1 MFGKFMNNYYY
12 GKSGKGDYQKDD
24 LPRTRWQLF
33 WEMLRVRFAGLF
45 RLNIVSVIAWL
56 PAMYVLI
63 QLMSNL
69 FNIAGVA
76 QTVEMDPS
84 AATPEQL
91 ELVQNLRPL
100 YNSVIMRSLLL
111 LVPAIAITGPFQAGM
126 AYVTR
131 NWARDEHAFVWS
143 DFKDALIGNWKQS
156 LVISFITGLVP
167 LIVYVGYQFYVNN
180 ATDTSY
186 SIDSSASSI
195 GELYDAAIGRHW
207 STSDY
212 FFKGEVDELR
222 VSLVARERSWLTTG
236 YNNMYSTSTFYSI
249 GSESIASGYN
259 SPGYL
264 YSSIF
269 DLGSTD
275 KELRSMSVEQNVPS
289 GCNLT
294 VTVEGSDGADFSTV
308 ASEDFSDDSAT
319 YYTSSTP
326 AALNGKR
333 YIRYKATLTAC
344 NSNADTP
351 ALYSV
356 KFNYR

>member
-143 DFKDALIGNWKQS
+143 DFKDALIVNWKQS

-167 LIVYVGYQFYVNN
+167 LIVYVGYQFYGDMGQQNMLFVVPQMLTAMLGLVWTLALVYFYPMMVTYKLNLRTLLRN
-180 ATDTSY
+180 AFLLSVGRLPQTAGARLVMLVPTLLALAVSWFIPAYTIYALMVLAGYYLLIGNALARFVYASLSNAVFDKFINTRLEGVQINRGLAKEED
-186 SIDSSASSI
+186 ID
-195 GELYDAAIGRHW
+195 E
-207 STSDY
+207 
-212 FFKGEVDELR
+212 
-222 VSLVARERSWLTTG
+222 
-236 YNNMYSTSTFYSI
+236 
-249 GSESIASGYN
+249 
-259 SPGYL
+259 
-264 YSSIF
+264 
-269 DLGSTD
+269 
-275 KELRSMSVEQNVPS
+275 
-289 GCNLT
+289 
-294 VTVEGSDGADFSTV
+294 GADDD
-308 ASEDFSDDSAT
+308 EDTEA
-319 YYTSSTP
+319 
-326 AALNGKR
+326 
-333 YIRYKATLTAC
+333 
-344 NSNADTP
+344 
-351 ALYSV
+351 
-356 KFNYR
+356 

>member
-12 GKSGKGDYQKDD
+12 GKSGKGDYQEDD

-156 LVISFITGLVP
+156 LVISFISGLVP
-167 LIVYVGYQFYVNN
+167 LIVYVGYQFYGDMGQQNLLFVVPQMLTAMLGLVWTLALVYFYPMMVTYKLNLRTLLRN
-180 ATDTSY
+180 ALLL
-186 SIDSSASSI
+186 SI
-195 GELYDAAIGRHW
+195 GRLPQTAGARLVMLVPTLLALAVSWFMPAYTIYALMVLAGYYLLIGNALARFVYA
-207 STSDY
+207 SLSNAVFDKFINTRLEGVQINRGLAKEEDI
-212 FFKGEVDELR
+212 DE
-222 VSLVARERSWLTTG
+222 
-236 YNNMYSTSTFYSI
+236 
-249 GSESIASGYN
+249 
-259 SPGYL
+259 
-264 YSSIF
+264 
-269 DLGSTD
+269 
-275 KELRSMSVEQNVPS
+275 
-289 GCNLT
+289 
-294 VTVEGSDGADFSTV
+294 GADDD
-308 ASEDFSDDSAT
+308 EDTEA
-319 YYTSSTP
+319 
-326 AALNGKR
+326 
-333 YIRYKATLTAC
+333 
-344 NSNADTP
+344 
-351 ALYSV
+351 
-356 KFNYR
+356 

>member
-12 GKSGKGDYQKDD
+12 GKSGKGDYQEDD

-167 LIVYVGYQFYVNN
+167 LIVYVGYQFYGDMGQQNMLFVVPQMLTAMLGLVWTLALVYFYPMMVTYKLNLRTLLRN
-180 ATDTSY
+180 AFLL
-186 SIDSSASSI
+186 SI
-195 GELYDAAIGRHW
+195 GRLPQTAGARLVMLVPALLALAVSWFIPAYTIYALMVLAGYYLLIGNALARFVYA
-207 STSDY
+207 SLSNAVFDKFINTRLEGVQINRGLAKEEDI
-212 FFKGEVDELR
+212 DE
-222 VSLVARERSWLTTG
+222 
-236 YNNMYSTSTFYSI
+236 
-249 GSESIASGYN
+249 
-259 SPGYL
+259 
-264 YSSIF
+264 
-269 DLGSTD
+269 
-275 KELRSMSVEQNVPS
+275 
-289 GCNLT
+289 
-294 VTVEGSDGADFSTV
+294 GADDD
-308 ASEDFSDDSAT
+308 EDTEA
-319 YYTSSTP
+319 
-326 AALNGKR
+326 
-333 YIRYKATLTAC
+333 
-344 NSNADTP
+344 
-351 ALYSV
+351 
-356 KFNYR
+356 

>member
-12 GKSGKGDYQKDD
+12 GKSGNGDYQKDD

-84 AATPEQL
+84 AASPEQL

-167 LIVYVGYQFYVNN
+167 LIVYVGYQFYGDMGQQNMLFVVPQMLTAMLGLVWTLALVYFYPMMVTYKLNLRTLLRN
-180 ATDTSY
+180 AFLL
-186 SIDSSASSI
+186 SI
-195 GELYDAAIGRHW
+195 GRLPQTAGARLVMLVPTLLALAVSWFIPAYTIYALMVLAGYYLLIGNALARFVYA
-207 STSDY
+207 SLSNAVFDKFINTRLEGVQIDRGLA
-212 FFKGEVDELR
+212 KEEDIDE
-222 VSLVARERSWLTTG
+222 
-236 YNNMYSTSTFYSI
+236 
-249 GSESIASGYN
+249 
-259 SPGYL
+259 
-264 YSSIF
+264 
-269 DLGSTD
+269 
-275 KELRSMSVEQNVPS
+275 
-289 GCNLT
+289 
-294 VTVEGSDGADFSTV
+294 GADDD
-308 ASEDFSDDSAT
+308 EDTEA
-319 YYTSSTP
+319 
-326 AALNGKR
+326 
-333 YIRYKATLTAC
+333 
-344 NSNADTP
+344 
-351 ALYSV
+351 
-356 KFNYR
+356 

>member
-143 DFKDALIGNWKQS
+143 DFKDALIANWKQS

-167 LIVYVGYQFYVNN
+167 LIVYVGYQFYG
-180 ATDTSY
+180 DM
-186 SIDSSASSI
+186 
-195 GELYDAAIGRHW
+195 GQ
-207 STSDY
+207 
-212 FFKGEVDELR
+212 
-222 VSLVARERSWLTTG
+222 
-236 YNNMYSTSTFYSI
+236 
-249 GSESIASGYN
+249 
-259 SPGYL
+259 
-264 YSSIF
+264 
-269 DLGSTD
+269 
-275 KELRSMSVEQNVPS
+275 QNLLFVVPQM
-289 GCNLT
+289 
-294 VTVEGSDGADFSTV
+294 
-308 ASEDFSDDSAT
+308 
-319 YYTSSTP
+319 
-326 AALNGKR
+326 
-333 YIRYKATLTAC
+333 LTAMLGLVWTLALVYFYPMMVTYKL
-344 NSNADTP
+344 NLRTLLRNAFLLSVGRLPQTAGARLVMLLPTLLALAVSWFMPAYTIYALMVLAGYYLLIGNALARFVYASLSNAVFDKFINTRLEGVQINRGLAKEEDIDEDADDDEDTE
-351 ALYSV
+351 A
-356 KFNYR
+356 

>member
-56 PAMYVLI
+56 TAMYVLI

-156 LVISFITGLVP
+156 LVISFFTGLVP
-167 LIVYVGYQFYVNN
+167 LIVYVGYQFYGDMGQQNMLFVVPQMLTAMLGLVWTLALVYFYPMMVTYKLNLRTLLRN
-180 ATDTSY
+180 AFLL
-186 SIDSSASSI
+186 SI
-195 GELYDAAIGRHW
+195 GRLPQTAGARLVMLVPALLALAVSWFIPAYTIYALMVLAGYYLLIGNALARFVYA
-207 STSDY
+207 SLSNAVFDKFINTRLEGVQINRGLAKEEDI
-212 FFKGEVDELR
+212 DE
-222 VSLVARERSWLTTG
+222 
-236 YNNMYSTSTFYSI
+236 
-249 GSESIASGYN
+249 
-259 SPGYL
+259 
-264 YSSIF
+264 
-269 DLGSTD
+269 
-275 KELRSMSVEQNVPS
+275 
-289 GCNLT
+289 
-294 VTVEGSDGADFSTV
+294 GADDD
-308 ASEDFSDDSAT
+308 EDTEA
-319 YYTSSTP
+319 
-326 AALNGKR
+326 
-333 YIRYKATLTAC
+333 
-344 NSNADTP
+344 
-351 ALYSV
+351 
-356 KFNYR
+356 

>member
-143 DFKDALIGNWKQS
+143 DFKDALIANWKQS

-167 LIVYVGYQFYVNN
+167 LIVYVGYQFYGDMGQQNMLFVVPQMLTAMLGLVWTLALVYFYPMMVTYKLNLRTLLRN
-180 ATDTSY
+180 ALLL
-186 SIDSSASSI
+186 SI
-195 GELYDAAIGRHW
+195 GRLPQTVGARLVMLVPTLLALAVSWFMPAYTIYALMVLAGYYLLIGNALARFVYA
-207 STSDY
+207 SLSNAVFDKFINTRIEGVQINRGLAKEEDI
-212 FFKGEVDELR
+212 DE
-222 VSLVARERSWLTTG
+222 
-236 YNNMYSTSTFYSI
+236 
-249 GSESIASGYN
+249 
-259 SPGYL
+259 
-264 YSSIF
+264 
-269 DLGSTD
+269 
-275 KELRSMSVEQNVPS
+275 
-289 GCNLT
+289 
-294 VTVEGSDGADFSTV
+294 GADDD
-308 ASEDFSDDSAT
+308 EDTEA
-319 YYTSSTP
+319 
-326 AALNGKR
+326 
-333 YIRYKATLTAC
+333 
-344 NSNADTP
+344 
-351 ALYSV
+351 
-356 KFNYR
+356 

>member
-1 MFGKFMNNYYY
+1 MNNYYY

-143 DFKDALIGNWKQS
+143 DFKDALIANWKQS

-167 LIVYVGYQFYVNN
+167 LIVYVGYQFYGDMGQQNMLFVVPQMLTAMLGLVWTLALVYFYPMMVTYKLNLRTLLRN
-180 ATDTSY
+180 AFLL
-186 SIDSSASSI
+186 SI
-195 GELYDAAIGRHW
+195 GRLPQTAGARLVMLVPTLLALAVSWFIPAYTIYALMVLAGYYLLIGNALARFVYA
-207 STSDY
+207 SLSNAVFDKFINTRLEGVQINRGLAKEEDI
-212 FFKGEVDELR
+212 DE
-222 VSLVARERSWLTTG
+222 
-236 YNNMYSTSTFYSI
+236 
-249 GSESIASGYN
+249 
-259 SPGYL
+259 
-264 YSSIF
+264 
-269 DLGSTD
+269 
-275 KELRSMSVEQNVPS
+275 
-289 GCNLT
+289 
-294 VTVEGSDGADFSTV
+294 GADDD
-308 ASEDFSDDSAT
+308 EDTEA
-319 YYTSSTP
+319 
-326 AALNGKR
+326 
-333 YIRYKATLTAC
+333 
-344 NSNADTP
+344 
-351 ALYSV
+351 
-356 KFNYR
+356 

>member
-143 DFKDALIGNWKQS
+143 DFKDALIANWKQS

-167 LIVYVGYQFYVNN
+167 LIVYVGYQFYGDMGQQNLLFVVPQMLTAMLGLVWTLALVYFYPMMVTYKLNLRTLLRN
-180 ATDTSY
+180 AFLL
-186 SIDSSASSI
+186 SI
-195 GELYDAAIGRHW
+195 GRLPQTAGARLVMLVPTLLALAVSWFIPAYTIYALMVLAGYYLLIGNALARFVYA
-207 STSDY
+207 SLSNAVFDKFINTRLEGVQINRGLAKEEDI
-212 FFKGEVDELR
+212 DE
-222 VSLVARERSWLTTG
+222 
-236 YNNMYSTSTFYSI
+236 
-249 GSESIASGYN
+249 
-259 SPGYL
+259 
-264 YSSIF
+264 
-269 DLGSTD
+269 
-275 KELRSMSVEQNVPS
+275 
-289 GCNLT
+289 
-294 VTVEGSDGADFSTV
+294 GADDD
-308 ASEDFSDDSAT
+308 EDTEA
-319 YYTSSTP
+319 
-326 AALNGKR
+326 
-333 YIRYKATLTAC
+333 
-344 NSNADTP
+344 
-351 ALYSV
+351 
-356 KFNYR
+356 

>member
-167 LIVYVGYQFYVNN
+167 LIVYVGYQFYGDMGQQNMLFVVPQMLTAMLGLVWTLALVYFYPMMVTYKLNLRTLLRN
-180 ATDTSY
+180 AFLL
-186 SIDSSASSI
+186 SI
-195 GELYDAAIGRHW
+195 GRLPQTAGARLVMLVPTLLALAVSWFIPAYTIYALMVLAGYYLLIGNALARFVYASLSNAVFDKFINTRLEGVQINRGLAKEEDIDDGMDDAA
-207 STSDY
+207 D
-212 FFKGEVDELR
+212 
-222 VSLVARERSWLTTG
+222 
-236 YNNMYSTSTFYSI
+236 
-249 GSESIASGYN
+249 SEA
-259 SPGYL
+259 
-264 YSSIF
+264 
-269 DLGSTD
+269 
-275 KELRSMSVEQNVPS
+275 
-289 GCNLT
+289 
-294 VTVEGSDGADFSTV
+294 
-308 ASEDFSDDSAT
+308 
-319 YYTSSTP
+319 
-326 AALNGKR
+326 
-333 YIRYKATLTAC
+333 
-344 NSNADTP
+344 
-351 ALYSV
+351 
-356 KFNYR
+356 

>member
-1 MFGKFMNNYYY
+1 VFGKFMNNYYY

-167 LIVYVGYQFYVNN
+167 LIVYVGYQFYGDMGQQNMLFVVPQMLTAMLGLVWTLALVYFYPMMVTYKLNLRTLLRN
-180 ATDTSY
+180 AFLL
-186 SIDSSASSI
+186 SI
-195 GELYDAAIGRHW
+195 GRLPQTAGARLVMLVPALLALAVSWFIPAYTIYALMVLAGYYLLIGNALARFVYA
-207 STSDY
+207 SLSNAVFDKFINTRLEGVQINRGLAKEEDI
-212 FFKGEVDELR
+212 DE
-222 VSLVARERSWLTTG
+222 
-236 YNNMYSTSTFYSI
+236 
-249 GSESIASGYN
+249 
-259 SPGYL
+259 
-264 YSSIF
+264 
-269 DLGSTD
+269 
-275 KELRSMSVEQNVPS
+275 
-289 GCNLT
+289 
-294 VTVEGSDGADFSTV
+294 GADDD
-308 ASEDFSDDSAT
+308 EDTEA
-319 YYTSSTP
+319 
-326 AALNGKR
+326 
-333 YIRYKATLTAC
+333 
-344 NSNADTP
+344 
-351 ALYSV
+351 
-356 KFNYR
+356 

>member
-143 DFKDALIGNWKQS
+143 DFKDALIANWKQS

-167 LIVYVGYQFYVNN
+167 LIVYVGYQFYGDMGQQNLLFVVPQMLTAMLGLVWTLALVYFYPMMVTYKLNLRTLLRN
-180 ATDTSY
+180 AFLLSVGRLPQTAGARLVMLLPTLLALAVSWFMPAYTIYALMVLAGYYLLIGNALARFVYASLSNAVFDKFINTRLEGVQINRGLAKEED
-186 SIDSSASSI
+186 ID
-195 GELYDAAIGRHW
+195 E
-207 STSDY
+207 
-212 FFKGEVDELR
+212 
-222 VSLVARERSWLTTG
+222 
-236 YNNMYSTSTFYSI
+236 
-249 GSESIASGYN
+249 
-259 SPGYL
+259 
-264 YSSIF
+264 
-269 DLGSTD
+269 
-275 KELRSMSVEQNVPS
+275 
-289 GCNLT
+289 
-294 VTVEGSDGADFSTV
+294 GADDD
-308 ASEDFSDDSAT
+308 EDTEA
-319 YYTSSTP
+319 
-326 AALNGKR
+326 
-333 YIRYKATLTAC
+333 
-344 NSNADTP
+344 
-351 ALYSV
+351 
-356 KFNYR
+356 

>member
-143 DFKDALIGNWKQS
+143 DFKDALIANWKQS

-167 LIVYVGYQFYVNN
+167 LIVYVGYQFYGDMGQQNMLFVVPQMLTAMLGLVWTLALVYFYPMMVTYKLNLRTLLRN
-180 ATDTSY
+180 AFLL
-186 SIDSSASSI
+186 SI
-195 GELYDAAIGRHW
+195 GRLPQTAGARLVMLVPALLALAVSWFIPAYTIYALMVLAGYYLLIGNALARFVYA
-207 STSDY
+207 SLSNAVFDKFINTRLEGVQINRGLAKEEDI
-212 FFKGEVDELR
+212 DE
-222 VSLVARERSWLTTG
+222 
-236 YNNMYSTSTFYSI
+236 
-249 GSESIASGYN
+249 
-259 SPGYL
+259 
-264 YSSIF
+264 
-269 DLGSTD
+269 
-275 KELRSMSVEQNVPS
+275 
-289 GCNLT
+289 
-294 VTVEGSDGADFSTV
+294 GADDD
-308 ASEDFSDDSAT
+308 EDTEA
-319 YYTSSTP
+319 
-326 AALNGKR
+326 
-333 YIRYKATLTAC
+333 
-344 NSNADTP
+344 
-351 ALYSV
+351 
-356 KFNYR
+356 

>member
-12 GKSGKGDYQKDD
+12 GKSGKGDYQEDD

-167 LIVYVGYQFYVNN
+167 LIVYVGYQFYGDMGQQNMLFVVPQMLTAMLGLVWTLALVYFYPMMVTYKLNLRTLLRN
-180 ATDTSY
+180 AFLL
-186 SIDSSASSI
+186 SI
-195 GELYDAAIGRHW
+195 GRLPQTAGARLVMLVPTLLALAVSWFMPAYTIYALMVLAGYYLLIGNALARFVYA
-207 STSDY
+207 SLSNAVFDKFINTRLEGVQINRGLAKEEDI
-212 FFKGEVDELR
+212 DE
-222 VSLVARERSWLTTG
+222 
-236 YNNMYSTSTFYSI
+236 
-249 GSESIASGYN
+249 
-259 SPGYL
+259 
-264 YSSIF
+264 
-269 DLGSTD
+269 
-275 KELRSMSVEQNVPS
+275 
-289 GCNLT
+289 
-294 VTVEGSDGADFSTV
+294 GADDD
-308 ASEDFSDDSAT
+308 EDTEA
-319 YYTSSTP
+319 
-326 AALNGKR
+326 
-333 YIRYKATLTAC
+333 
-344 NSNADTP
+344 
-351 ALYSV
+351 
-356 KFNYR
+356 

>member
-143 DFKDALIGNWKQS
+143 DFKDALIANWKQS

-167 LIVYVGYQFYVNN
+167 LIVYVGYQFYGDMGQQNMLFVVPQMLTAMLGLVWTLALVYFYPMMVTYKLNLRTLLRN
-180 ATDTSY
+180 AFLL
-186 SIDSSASSI
+186 SI
-195 GELYDAAIGRHW
+195 GRLPQTAGARLVMLVPTLLALAVSWFIPAYTIYALMVLAGYYLLIGNALARFV
-207 STSDY
+207 Y
-212 FFKGEVDELR
+212 A
-222 VSLVARERSWLTTG
+222 SL
-236 YNNMYSTSTFYSI
+236 
-249 GSESIASGYN
+249 
-259 SPGYL
+259 
-264 YSSIF
+264 
-269 DLGSTD
+269 
-275 KELRSMSVEQNVPS
+275 
-289 GCNLT
+289 
-294 VTVEGSDGADFSTV
+294 
-308 ASEDFSDDSAT
+308 
-319 YYTSSTP
+319 
-326 AALNGKR
+326 
-333 YIRYKATLTAC
+333 
-344 NSNADTP
+344 SNAVFDKFINTRLEGVQINRGLAKEEDIDEDADDDEDTE
-351 ALYSV
+351 A
-356 KFNYR
+356 

>member
-1 MFGKFMNNYYY
+1 MNNYYY
-12 GKSGKGDYQKDD
+12 GKSGNGDYQKDD

-167 LIVYVGYQFYVNN
+167 LIVYVGYQFYGDMGQQNMLFVVPQMLTAMLGLVWTLALVYFYPMMVTYKLNLRTLLRN
-180 ATDTSY
+180 AFLL
-186 SIDSSASSI
+186 SI
-195 GELYDAAIGRHW
+195 GRLPQTAGARLVMLVPTLLALAVSWFMPAYTIYALMVLAGYYLLIGNALARFVYA
-207 STSDY
+207 SLSNAVFDKFINTRLEGVQINRGLAKEEDI
-212 FFKGEVDELR
+212 DE
-222 VSLVARERSWLTTG
+222 
-236 YNNMYSTSTFYSI
+236 
-249 GSESIASGYN
+249 
-259 SPGYL
+259 
-264 YSSIF
+264 
-269 DLGSTD
+269 
-275 KELRSMSVEQNVPS
+275 
-289 GCNLT
+289 
-294 VTVEGSDGADFSTV
+294 GADDD
-308 ASEDFSDDSAT
+308 EDTEA
-319 YYTSSTP
+319 
-326 AALNGKR
+326 
-333 YIRYKATLTAC
+333 
-344 NSNADTP
+344 
-351 ALYSV
+351 
-356 KFNYR
+356 

>member
-167 LIVYVGYQFYVNN
+167 LIVYVGYQFYGDMGQQNMLFVVPQMLTAMLGLVWTLALVYFYPMMVTYKLNLRTLLRN
-180 ATDTSY
+180 AFLL
-186 SIDSSASSI
+186 SI
-195 GELYDAAIGRHW
+195 GRLPQTAGARLVMLVPTLLALAVSWFIPAYTIYALMVLAGYFLLIGNALARFV
-207 STSDY
+207 Y
-212 FFKGEVDELR
+212 A
-222 VSLVARERSWLTTG
+222 SL
-236 YNNMYSTSTFYSI
+236 
-249 GSESIASGYN
+249 
-259 SPGYL
+259 
-264 YSSIF
+264 
-269 DLGSTD
+269 
-275 KELRSMSVEQNVPS
+275 
-289 GCNLT
+289 
-294 VTVEGSDGADFSTV
+294 
-308 ASEDFSDDSAT
+308 
-319 YYTSSTP
+319 
-326 AALNGKR
+326 
-333 YIRYKATLTAC
+333 
-344 NSNADTP
+344 SNAVFDKFINTRLEGVQINRGLAKEEDIDEDADDDEDTE
-351 ALYSV
+351 A
-356 KFNYR
+356 

>member
-167 LIVYVGYQFYVNN
+167 LIVYVGYQFYGDMGQQNMLFVVPQMLTAMLGLVWTLALVYFYPMMVTYKLNLRTLLRN
-180 ATDTSY
+180 AFLL
-186 SIDSSASSI
+186 SI
-195 GELYDAAIGRHW
+195 GRLPQTAGVRLVMLVPTLLALAVSWFIPAYTIYALMVLAGYYLLIGNALARFVYA
-207 STSDY
+207 SLSNAVFDKFINTRLEGVQINRGLAKEEDI
-212 FFKGEVDELR
+212 DE
-222 VSLVARERSWLTTG
+222 
-236 YNNMYSTSTFYSI
+236 
-249 GSESIASGYN
+249 
-259 SPGYL
+259 
-264 YSSIF
+264 
-269 DLGSTD
+269 
-275 KELRSMSVEQNVPS
+275 
-289 GCNLT
+289 
-294 VTVEGSDGADFSTV
+294 GADDD
-308 ASEDFSDDSAT
+308 EDTEA
-319 YYTSSTP
+319 
-326 AALNGKR
+326 
-333 YIRYKATLTAC
+333 
-344 NSNADTP
+344 
-351 ALYSV
+351 
-356 KFNYR
+356 

>member
-1 MFGKFMNNYYY
+1 MNNYYY

-167 LIVYVGYQFYVNN
+167 LIVYVGYQFYGDMGQQNMLFVVPQMLTAMLGLVWTLALVYFYPMMVTYKLNLRTLLRN
-180 ATDTSY
+180 AFLL
-186 SIDSSASSI
+186 SI
-195 GELYDAAIGRHW
+195 GRLPQTAGARLVMLVPALLALAVSWFIPAYTIYALMVLAGYYLLIGNALARFVYA
-207 STSDY
+207 SLSNAVFDKFINTRLEGVQINRGLAKEEDI
-212 FFKGEVDELR
+212 DE
-222 VSLVARERSWLTTG
+222 
-236 YNNMYSTSTFYSI
+236 
-249 GSESIASGYN
+249 
-259 SPGYL
+259 
-264 YSSIF
+264 
-269 DLGSTD
+269 
-275 KELRSMSVEQNVPS
+275 
-289 GCNLT
+289 
-294 VTVEGSDGADFSTV
+294 GADDD
-308 ASEDFSDDSAT
+308 EDTEA
-319 YYTSSTP
+319 
-326 AALNGKR
+326 
-333 YIRYKATLTAC
+333 
-344 NSNADTP
+344 
-351 ALYSV
+351 
-356 KFNYR
+356 

>member
-143 DFKDALIGNWKQS
+143 DFKDALIANWKQS

-167 LIVYVGYQFYVNN
+167 LIVYVGYQFYGDMGQQNMLFVVPQMLTAMLGLVWTLALVYFYPMMVTYKLNLRTLLRN
-180 ATDTSY
+180 ALLL
-186 SIDSSASSI
+186 SI
-195 GELYDAAIGRHW
+195 GRLPQTAGARLVMLVPTLLALAVSWFMPAYTIYALMVLAGYYLLIGNALARFV
-207 STSDY
+207 Y
-212 FFKGEVDELR
+212 A
-222 VSLVARERSWLTTG
+222 SL
-236 YNNMYSTSTFYSI
+236 
-249 GSESIASGYN
+249 
-259 SPGYL
+259 
-264 YSSIF
+264 
-269 DLGSTD
+269 
-275 KELRSMSVEQNVPS
+275 
-289 GCNLT
+289 
-294 VTVEGSDGADFSTV
+294 
-308 ASEDFSDDSAT
+308 
-319 YYTSSTP
+319 
-326 AALNGKR
+326 
-333 YIRYKATLTAC
+333 
-344 NSNADTP
+344 SNAVFD
-351 ALYSV
+351 
-356 KFNYR
+356 KFINTRIEGVQINRGLAKEEDIDDGMDDEEDSEA

>member
-167 LIVYVGYQFYVNN
+167 LIVYVGYQFYGDMGQQNMLFVVPQMLTAMLGLVWTLALVYFYPMMVTYKLNLRTLLRN
-180 ATDTSY
+180 AFLL
-186 SIDSSASSI
+186 SI
-195 GELYDAAIGRHW
+195 GRLPQTAGARLVMLVPTLLALAVSWFIPAYTIYALMVLAGYYLLIGNALARFV
-207 STSDY
+207 Y
-212 FFKGEVDELR
+212 A
-222 VSLVARERSWLTTG
+222 SL
-236 YNNMYSTSTFYSI
+236 
-249 GSESIASGYN
+249 
-259 SPGYL
+259 
-264 YSSIF
+264 
-269 DLGSTD
+269 
-275 KELRSMSVEQNVPS
+275 
-289 GCNLT
+289 
-294 VTVEGSDGADFSTV
+294 
-308 ASEDFSDDSAT
+308 
-319 YYTSSTP
+319 
-326 AALNGKR
+326 
-333 YIRYKATLTAC
+333 
-344 NSNADTP
+344 SNAVFDKFINTRLEGVQINRGLAKEEDIDEDADDDEDTE
-351 ALYSV
+351 A
-356 KFNYR
+356 

>member
-84 AATPEQL
+84 VATPEQL

-143 DFKDALIGNWKQS
+143 DFKDALIANWKQS

-167 LIVYVGYQFYVNN
+167 LIVYVGYQFYGDMGQQNMLFVVPQMLTAMLGLVWTLALVYFYPMMVTYKLNLRTLLRN
-180 ATDTSY
+180 AFLL
-186 SIDSSASSI
+186 SI
-195 GELYDAAIGRHW
+195 GRLPQTAGARLVMLVPALLALAVSWFIPAYTIYALMVLAGYYLLIGNALARFVYA
-207 STSDY
+207 SLSNAVFDKFINTRLEGVQINRGLAKEEDI
-212 FFKGEVDELR
+212 DE
-222 VSLVARERSWLTTG
+222 
-236 YNNMYSTSTFYSI
+236 
-249 GSESIASGYN
+249 
-259 SPGYL
+259 
-264 YSSIF
+264 
-269 DLGSTD
+269 
-275 KELRSMSVEQNVPS
+275 
-289 GCNLT
+289 
-294 VTVEGSDGADFSTV
+294 GADDD
-308 ASEDFSDDSAT
+308 EDTEA
-319 YYTSSTP
+319 
-326 AALNGKR
+326 
-333 YIRYKATLTAC
+333 
-344 NSNADTP
+344 
-351 ALYSV
+351 
-356 KFNYR
+356 

>member
-1 MFGKFMNNYYY
+1 MFGKFTNNYYY

-100 YNSVIMRSLLL
+100 YNSVIMRSLLF

-143 DFKDALIGNWKQS
+143 DFKDALIANWKQS

-167 LIVYVGYQFYVNN
+167 LLVYVGYQFYGDMGQQNLLFVVPQMLTAMLGLVWTLALVYFYPMMVTYKLNLRTLLRN
-180 ATDTSY
+180 AFLL
-186 SIDSSASSI
+186 SI
-195 GELYDAAIGRHW
+195 GRLPQTAGARLVMLVPTLLALAVSWFIPAYTIYALMVLAGYYLLIGNALARFV
-207 STSDY
+207 Y
-212 FFKGEVDELR
+212 A
-222 VSLVARERSWLTTG
+222 SL
-236 YNNMYSTSTFYSI
+236 
-249 GSESIASGYN
+249 
-259 SPGYL
+259 
-264 YSSIF
+264 
-269 DLGSTD
+269 
-275 KELRSMSVEQNVPS
+275 
-289 GCNLT
+289 
-294 VTVEGSDGADFSTV
+294 
-308 ASEDFSDDSAT
+308 
-319 YYTSSTP
+319 
-326 AALNGKR
+326 
-333 YIRYKATLTAC
+333 
-344 NSNADTP
+344 SNAVFDKFINTRLEGVQINRGLAKEEDIDEDADDDEDTE
-351 ALYSV
+351 A
-356 KFNYR
+356 

>member
-91 ELVQNLRPL
+91 ELVQNIRPL

-143 DFKDALIGNWKQS
+143 DFKDALIANWKQS

-167 LIVYVGYQFYVNN
+167 LIVYVGYQFYGDMGQQNMLFVVPQMLTAMLGLVWTLALVYFYPMMVTYKLNLRTLLRN
-180 ATDTSY
+180 AFLL
-186 SIDSSASSI
+186 SI
-195 GELYDAAIGRHW
+195 GRLPQTAGARLVMLVPALLALAVSWFIPAYTIYALMVLAGYYLLIGNALARFVYA
-207 STSDY
+207 SLSNAVFDKFINTRLEGVQINRGLAKEEDI
-212 FFKGEVDELR
+212 DE
-222 VSLVARERSWLTTG
+222 
-236 YNNMYSTSTFYSI
+236 
-249 GSESIASGYN
+249 
-259 SPGYL
+259 
-264 YSSIF
+264 
-269 DLGSTD
+269 
-275 KELRSMSVEQNVPS
+275 
-289 GCNLT
+289 
-294 VTVEGSDGADFSTV
+294 GADDD
-308 ASEDFSDDSAT
+308 EDTEA
-319 YYTSSTP
+319 
-326 AALNGKR
+326 
-333 YIRYKATLTAC
+333 
-344 NSNADTP
+344 
-351 ALYSV
+351 
-356 KFNYR
+356 

>member
-167 LIVYVGYQFYVNN
+167 LIVYVGYQFYGDMGQQNMLFVVPQMLTAMLGLVWTLALVYFYPMMVTYKLDLRTLLRN
-180 ATDTSY
+180 AFLL
-186 SIDSSASSI
+186 SI
-195 GELYDAAIGRHW
+195 GRLPQTAGARLVMLVPALLALAVSWFIPAYTIYALMVLAGYYLLIGNALARFVYA
-207 STSDY
+207 SLSNAVFDKFINTRLEGVQINRGLAKEEDI
-212 FFKGEVDELR
+212 DE
-222 VSLVARERSWLTTG
+222 
-236 YNNMYSTSTFYSI
+236 
-249 GSESIASGYN
+249 
-259 SPGYL
+259 
-264 YSSIF
+264 
-269 DLGSTD
+269 
-275 KELRSMSVEQNVPS
+275 
-289 GCNLT
+289 
-294 VTVEGSDGADFSTV
+294 GADDD
-308 ASEDFSDDSAT
+308 EDTEA
-319 YYTSSTP
+319 
-326 AALNGKR
+326 
-333 YIRYKATLTAC
+333 
-344 NSNADTP
+344 
-351 ALYSV
+351 
-356 KFNYR
+356 

>member
-167 LIVYVGYQFYVNN
+167 LIVYVGYQFYGDMGQQNMLFVVPQMLTAMLGLVWTLALVYFYPMMVTYKLNLRTLLRN
-180 ATDTSY
+180 AFLL
-186 SIDSSASSI
+186 SI
-195 GELYDAAIGRHW
+195 GRLPQTAGARLVMLVPALLALAVSWFIPAYTIYALMVLAGYYLLIGNALARFVYA
-207 STSDY
+207 SLSNAVFDKFINTRLEGVQINRGLAKEEDI
-212 FFKGEVDELR
+212 DE
-222 VSLVARERSWLTTG
+222 
-236 YNNMYSTSTFYSI
+236 
-249 GSESIASGYN
+249 
-259 SPGYL
+259 
-264 YSSIF
+264 
-269 DLGSTD
+269 
-275 KELRSMSVEQNVPS
+275 
-289 GCNLT
+289 
-294 VTVEGSDGADFSTV
+294 GADDD
-308 ASEDFSDDSAT
+308 EDT
-319 YYTSSTP
+319 ET
-326 AALNGKR
+326 
-333 YIRYKATLTAC
+333 
-344 NSNADTP
+344 
-351 ALYSV
+351 
-356 KFNYR
+356 

>member
-12 GKSGKGDYQKDD
+12 GKSGKGDYQEDD

-143 DFKDALIGNWKQS
+143 DFKDALIANWKQS

-167 LIVYVGYQFYVNN
+167 LIVYVGYQFYGDMGQQNLLFVVPQMLTAMLGLVWTLALVYFYPMMVTYKLNLRTLLRN
-180 ATDTSY
+180 AFLL
-186 SIDSSASSI
+186 SI
-195 GELYDAAIGRHW
+195 GRLPQTAGARLVMLVPTLLALAVSWFMPAYTIYALMVLAGYYLLIGNALARFV
-207 STSDY
+207 Y
-212 FFKGEVDELR
+212 A
-222 VSLVARERSWLTTG
+222 SL
-236 YNNMYSTSTFYSI
+236 
-249 GSESIASGYN
+249 
-259 SPGYL
+259 
-264 YSSIF
+264 
-269 DLGSTD
+269 
-275 KELRSMSVEQNVPS
+275 
-289 GCNLT
+289 
-294 VTVEGSDGADFSTV
+294 
-308 ASEDFSDDSAT
+308 
-319 YYTSSTP
+319 
-326 AALNGKR
+326 
-333 YIRYKATLTAC
+333 
-344 NSNADTP
+344 SNAVFDKFINTRLEGVQINRGLAKEEDIDEDADDDEDTE
-351 ALYSV
+351 A
-356 KFNYR
+356 

>member
-167 LIVYVGYQFYVNN
+167 LIVYVGYQFYGDMGQQNLLFVVPQMLTAMLGLVWTLALVYFYPMMVTYKLNLRTLLRN
-180 ATDTSY
+180 ALLL
-186 SIDSSASSI
+186 SI
-195 GELYDAAIGRHW
+195 GRLPQTAGARLVMLVPTLLALAVSWFMPAYTIYALMVLAGYYLLIGNALARFVYA
-207 STSDY
+207 SLSNAVFDKFINTRLEGVQINRGLAKEEDI
-212 FFKGEVDELR
+212 DE
-222 VSLVARERSWLTTG
+222 
-236 YNNMYSTSTFYSI
+236 
-249 GSESIASGYN
+249 
-259 SPGYL
+259 
-264 YSSIF
+264 
-269 DLGSTD
+269 
-275 KELRSMSVEQNVPS
+275 
-289 GCNLT
+289 
-294 VTVEGSDGADFSTV
+294 GADDD
-308 ASEDFSDDSAT
+308 EDTEA
-319 YYTSSTP
+319 
-326 AALNGKR
+326 
-333 YIRYKATLTAC
+333 
-344 NSNADTP
+344 
-351 ALYSV
+351 
-356 KFNYR
+356 

>member
-156 LVISFITGLVP
+156 LVISFISGLVP
-167 LIVYVGYQFYVNN
+167 LIVYVGYQFYGDMGQQNMLFVVRQMLTAMLGLVWTLALVYFYPMMVTYKLNLRTLLRN
-180 ATDTSY
+180 AFLL
-186 SIDSSASSI
+186 SI
-195 GELYDAAIGRHW
+195 GRLPQTAGARLAMLVPTLLALAVSWFMPAYTIYALMVLAGYYLLIGNALARFV
-207 STSDY
+207 Y
-212 FFKGEVDELR
+212 A
-222 VSLVARERSWLTTG
+222 SL
-236 YNNMYSTSTFYSI
+236 
-249 GSESIASGYN
+249 
-259 SPGYL
+259 
-264 YSSIF
+264 
-269 DLGSTD
+269 
-275 KELRSMSVEQNVPS
+275 
-289 GCNLT
+289 
-294 VTVEGSDGADFSTV
+294 
-308 ASEDFSDDSAT
+308 
-319 YYTSSTP
+319 
-326 AALNGKR
+326 
-333 YIRYKATLTAC
+333 
-344 NSNADTP
+344 SNAVFD
-351 ALYSV
+351 
-356 KFNYR
+356 KFINTRLEGVQINRGLAKEEDIDDGMDDNEDSEA

>member
-143 DFKDALIGNWKQS
+143 DFKDALIANWKQS

-167 LIVYVGYQFYVNN
+167 LIVYVGYQFYGDMGQQNLLFVVPQMLTAMLGLVWTLALVYFYPMMVTYKLNLRTLLRN
-180 ATDTSY
+180 AFLL
-186 SIDSSASSI
+186 SI
-195 GELYDAAIGRHW
+195 GRLPQTAGARLVMLVPTLLALAVSWFIPAYTIYALMVLAGYYLLIGNALARFV
-207 STSDY
+207 Y
-212 FFKGEVDELR
+212 A
-222 VSLVARERSWLTTG
+222 SL
-236 YNNMYSTSTFYSI
+236 
-249 GSESIASGYN
+249 
-259 SPGYL
+259 
-264 YSSIF
+264 
-269 DLGSTD
+269 
-275 KELRSMSVEQNVPS
+275 
-289 GCNLT
+289 
-294 VTVEGSDGADFSTV
+294 
-308 ASEDFSDDSAT
+308 
-319 YYTSSTP
+319 
-326 AALNGKR
+326 
-333 YIRYKATLTAC
+333 
-344 NSNADTP
+344 SNAVFDKFINTRLEGVQINRGLAKEEDIDEDADDDEDTE
-351 ALYSV
+351 A
-356 KFNYR
+356 

>member
-1 MFGKFMNNYYY
+1 MNNYYY

-156 LVISFITGLVP
+156 FVISFITGLVP
-167 LIVYVGYQFYVNN
+167 LIVYVGYQFYGDMGQQNMLFVVPQMLTAMLGLVWTLALVYFYPMMVTYKLNLRTLLRN
-180 ATDTSY
+180 AFLL
-186 SIDSSASSI
+186 SI
-195 GELYDAAIGRHW
+195 GRLPQTAGVRLVMLVPTLLALAVSWFIPAYTIYALMVLAGYYLLIGNALARFVYA
-207 STSDY
+207 SLSNAVFDKFINTRLEGVQINRGLAKEEDI
-212 FFKGEVDELR
+212 DE
-222 VSLVARERSWLTTG
+222 
-236 YNNMYSTSTFYSI
+236 
-249 GSESIASGYN
+249 
-259 SPGYL
+259 
-264 YSSIF
+264 
-269 DLGSTD
+269 
-275 KELRSMSVEQNVPS
+275 
-289 GCNLT
+289 
-294 VTVEGSDGADFSTV
+294 GADDD
-308 ASEDFSDDSAT
+308 EDTEA
-319 YYTSSTP
+319 
-326 AALNGKR
+326 
-333 YIRYKATLTAC
+333 
-344 NSNADTP
+344 
-351 ALYSV
+351 
-356 KFNYR
+356 

>member
-91 ELVQNLRPL
+91 DLVQNLRPL

-167 LIVYVGYQFYVNN
+167 LIVYVGYQFYGDMGQQNLLFVVPQMLTAMLGLVWTLALVYFYPMMVTYKLNLRTLLRN
-180 ATDTSY
+180 AFLL
-186 SIDSSASSI
+186 SI
-195 GELYDAAIGRHW
+195 GRLPQTAGARLVMLVPTLLALAVSWFIPAYTIYALMVLAGYYLLIGNALARFV
-207 STSDY
+207 Y
-212 FFKGEVDELR
+212 A
-222 VSLVARERSWLTTG
+222 SL
-236 YNNMYSTSTFYSI
+236 
-249 GSESIASGYN
+249 
-259 SPGYL
+259 
-264 YSSIF
+264 
-269 DLGSTD
+269 
-275 KELRSMSVEQNVPS
+275 
-289 GCNLT
+289 
-294 VTVEGSDGADFSTV
+294 
-308 ASEDFSDDSAT
+308 
-319 YYTSSTP
+319 
-326 AALNGKR
+326 
-333 YIRYKATLTAC
+333 
-344 NSNADTP
+344 SNAVFDKFINTRLEGVQINRGLAKEEDIDEDADDDEDTE
-351 ALYSV
+351 A
-356 KFNYR
+356 

>member
-143 DFKDALIGNWKQS
+143 DFKDALIANWKQS

-167 LIVYVGYQFYVNN
+167 LIVYVGYQFYGDMGQQNMLFVVPQMLTAMLGLVWALALVYFYPMMVTYKLNLRTLLRN
-180 ATDTSY
+180 AFLL
-186 SIDSSASSI
+186 SI
-195 GELYDAAIGRHW
+195 GRLPQTAGARLVMLVPTLLALAVSWFIPAYTIYALMVLAGYYLLIGNALARFV
-207 STSDY
+207 Y
-212 FFKGEVDELR
+212 A
-222 VSLVARERSWLTTG
+222 SL
-236 YNNMYSTSTFYSI
+236 
-249 GSESIASGYN
+249 
-259 SPGYL
+259 
-264 YSSIF
+264 
-269 DLGSTD
+269 
-275 KELRSMSVEQNVPS
+275 
-289 GCNLT
+289 
-294 VTVEGSDGADFSTV
+294 
-308 ASEDFSDDSAT
+308 
-319 YYTSSTP
+319 
-326 AALNGKR
+326 
-333 YIRYKATLTAC
+333 
-344 NSNADTP
+344 SNAVFDKFINTRLEGVQINRGLAKEEDIDEDADDDEDTE
-351 ALYSV
+351 A
-356 KFNYR
+356 

>member
-12 GKSGKGDYQKDD
+12 GKSGKGDYQEDD

-167 LIVYVGYQFYVNN
+167 LIVYVGYQFYGDMGQQNMLFVVPQMLTAMLGLVWTLALVYFYPMMVTYKLNLRTLLRN
-180 ATDTSY
+180 AFLL
-186 SIDSSASSI
+186 SI
-195 GELYDAAIGRHW
+195 GRLPQTAGARLVMLVPTLLALAVSWFIPAYTIYALMVLAGYYLLIGNALARFVYA
-207 STSDY
+207 SLSNAVFDKFINTRLEGVQINRGLAKEEDI
-212 FFKGEVDELR
+212 DE
-222 VSLVARERSWLTTG
+222 
-236 YNNMYSTSTFYSI
+236 
-249 GSESIASGYN
+249 
-259 SPGYL
+259 
-264 YSSIF
+264 
-269 DLGSTD
+269 
-275 KELRSMSVEQNVPS
+275 
-289 GCNLT
+289 
-294 VTVEGSDGADFSTV
+294 GADDD
-308 ASEDFSDDSAT
+308 EDTEA
-319 YYTSSTP
+319 
-326 AALNGKR
+326 
-333 YIRYKATLTAC
+333 
-344 NSNADTP
+344 
-351 ALYSV
+351 
-356 KFNYR
+356 

>member
-143 DFKDALIGNWKQS
+143 DFKDALIANWKQS

-167 LIVYVGYQFYVNN
+167 LIVYVGYQFYGDMGQQNMLFVVPQMLTAMLGLVWTLALVYFYPMMVTYKLNLRTLLRN
-180 ATDTSY
+180 AFLL
-186 SIDSSASSI
+186 SI
-195 GELYDAAIGRHW
+195 GRLPQTAGARLVMLVPTLLALAVSWFMPAYTIYALMVLAGYYLLIGNALARFVYA
-207 STSDY
+207 SLSNAVFDKFINTRLEGVQINRGLAKEEDI
-212 FFKGEVDELR
+212 DE
-222 VSLVARERSWLTTG
+222 
-236 YNNMYSTSTFYSI
+236 
-249 GSESIASGYN
+249 
-259 SPGYL
+259 
-264 YSSIF
+264 
-269 DLGSTD
+269 
-275 KELRSMSVEQNVPS
+275 
-289 GCNLT
+289 
-294 VTVEGSDGADFSTV
+294 GADDD
-308 ASEDFSDDSAT
+308 EDTEA
-319 YYTSSTP
+319 
-326 AALNGKR
+326 
-333 YIRYKATLTAC
+333 
-344 NSNADTP
+344 
-351 ALYSV
+351 
-356 KFNYR
+356 